1 MSAVTKAF
9 FMGLDG
15 GGQFE
20 VQYNPKEFKFDKPVS
35 WKEHDDQGQD
45 GALEFQKVS
54 PATIQ
59 VDLTFDTTK
68 DNSDVRE
75 EWVNKLLELTN
86 PECTPSDGEAKELGK
101 QRPTRV
107 LFNWGSF
114 IFVGVI
120 ESVNVTYIMF
130 APSGNPIRA
139 KVTVK
144 LKEWT
149 PDNTYSFGGGS
160 SGYDTEPVKLAQ
172 VSAGQT
178 LSTLAL
184 QNGTTAQAIADANNI
199 SDPMNVEAG
208 TEVVI
213 PSGR

>member
-1 MSAVTKAF
+1 MSAVSKAF
-9 FMGLDG
+9 FMGLDAG
-15 GGQFE
+15 SSFE

-35 WKEHDDQGQD
+35 WKEHDDQGQTST
-45 GALEFQKVS
+45 LEFQKVS

-59 VDLTFDTTK
+59 VDLVFDTTK

-86 PECTPSDGEAKELGK
+86 PESTPSDGEAAELKK

-120 ESVNVTYIMF
+120 ESVNATYVMF
-130 APSGNPIRA
+130 ASNGNPIRA

-144 LKEWT
+144 MKEWT
-149 PDNTYSFGGGS
+149 PENTYSFGGGS
-160 SGYDTEPVKLAQ
+160 SGYDTSSVQLVA
-172 VSAGQT
+172 VSGGQT
-178 LSTLAL
+178 VSSIAASF
-184 QNGTTAQAIADANNI
+184 GTTAQAIGEDNNL
-199 SDPMNVEAG
+199 DDLMDVEAG
-208 TEVVI
+208 TELVI
-213 PSGR
+213 RSN